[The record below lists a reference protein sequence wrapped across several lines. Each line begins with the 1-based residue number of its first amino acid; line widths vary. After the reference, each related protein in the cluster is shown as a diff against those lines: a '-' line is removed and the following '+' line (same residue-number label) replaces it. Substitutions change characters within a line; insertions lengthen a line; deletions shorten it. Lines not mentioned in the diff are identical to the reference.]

1 MNQLLR
7 YLNAH
12 TPLEQ
17 SDFAVR
23 CGTTLGY
30 LRKAVYTPN
39 AKLGIDLCLAIAAES
54 GGAVR
59 PQALRPDLD
68 WLKFYQ
74 TLQAISSA
82 APADMAVAP

>member
-23 CGTTLGY
+23 CGTTIGY
-30 LRKAVYTPN
+30 LRKAVYTPGH
-39 AKLGIDLCLAIAAES
+39 KLGMDLCMAIAAES
-54 GGAVR
+54 QGAV
-59 PQALRPDLD
+59 PPNILRPDLD
-68 WLKFYQ
+68 WAKFLQ
-74 TLQAISSA
+74 TLERTI
-82 APADMAVAP
+82 APMAVAP